1 MKCRMLH
8 NPKGIYP
15 LITYS
20 FLQMVCDHFLHS
32 VLANSV
38 FHYPGDMLLPFLF
51 LINALRLEG
60 NI

>member
-1 MKCRMLH
+1 MLH
-8 NPKGIYP
+8 NLKGIYL
-15 LITYS
+15 LITYF

-38 FHYPGDMLLPFLF
+38 FHYLGDKLLPFLF
-51 LINALRLEG
+51 LISALRLEE